1 MNIKILGAAFTALMT
16 GEAALA
22 SNHQIEEVT
31 IVGSVDDAR
40 VLAGTGS
47 VISPE
52 QIQIQATGDINRL
65 LKTVPG
71 VYILEEDGYGL
82 RPNIGIRAATAERSE
97 KITLMEDGVLIA
109 PAPYSNPAA
118 YYFPTALR
126 MSSIEVL
133 KGAPLLR
140 YGPQTT
146 GGVVNMV
153 STPIPDEMRGN
164 VNLAYG
170 ENNEINAL
178 ANHGG
183 RVDDFSYLVETA
195 QRRSDGFKKIDRTHA
210 DTGFD
215 LHDYLA
221 KLGWEGERQSVLLK
235 AQYSEETSDETYL
248 GLTDVDFNNDATRR
262 YGLSSI
268 DQMKN
273 DHEGYSAVYRF
284 AFNDM
289 LSLTTTGYY
298 NKFSRDWFKL
308 DGGGALVDAAN
319 EGDEEA
325 IGILQGTVDKDG
337 LRYKHNDR
345 KYKSYGLDVNFDI
358 NLDKHQVAVG
368 VRPHEDEMD
377 RFQPVEIYD
386 QVNGNL
392 VYVETTTP
400 SGSDNL
406 DEKAEALSLWAVD
419 SWQVTDALMVNLALR
434 YEDIQTWQKRYADPD
449 QQTVSRKISAD
460 YDEWLPGASFTYD
473 LNDSWQA
480 LAGVHRGFAPLG
492 GAATDNL
499 DPETSDNYEAGLRY
513 RGSWFVEAV
522 GFYSDF
528 EDKVEYCS
536 NAAPCSNGDTDG
548 TFNTGEAEIAGLELQ
563 AGSSFSS
570 GSLTFPVQLMYTYT
584 DGTISKD
591 NPDNGFE
598 DGDKLAAIPENT
610 FSIEAGVET
619 AMGWN
624 NYAIVKYIDEM
635 CMTVGCNNSGDQYDA
650 SEDLWV
656 VDLISRY
663 TIQKQTT
670 VYLKVENAFDELA
683 IVSRI
688 PDGARPNKPRT
699 ASIGVQWSF

>member
-1 MNIKILGAAFTALMT
+1 MKRHTIGAAII
-16 GEAALA
+16 AAISTDIA
-22 SNHQIEEVT
+22 FADNHQIEEMT

-40 VLAGTGS
+40 KLAGSGS
-47 VISPE
+47 VISHE
-52 QIQIQATGDINRL
+52 QILLQATGDINQL

-97 KITLMEDGVLIA
+97 KITLMEDGVLIS

-126 MSSIEVL
+126 MNSIEVL

-153 STPIPDEMRGN
+153 STPIPDDMGGN
-164 VNLAYG
+164 LNLSYG
-170 ENNEINAL
+170 ENNEGNLL
-178 ANHGG
+178 ANYGG
-183 RVDDFSYLVETA
+183 RVDDFSFLVETS
-195 QRRSDGFKKIDRTHA
+195 QRRSDGYKKIDRTHA

-215 LHDYLA
+215 LHDYVG
-221 KLGWEGERQSVLLK
+221 KLGWENDRQSILLK

-248 GLTDVDFNNDATRR
+248 GLTDVDFNSDDKRR

-268 DQMKN
+268 DKMKN

-289 LSLTTTGYY
+289 VSMTATGYY

-308 DGGGALVDAAN
+308 SGGGALIDAGNA
-319 EGDEEA
+319 GDAEA
-325 IGILQGTVDKDG
+325 IGVLHGTVDKDG
-337 LRYKHNDR
+337 LEYKHNNR
-345 KYKSYGLDVNFDI
+345 KYKSFGLDVNFDI
-358 NLDKHQVAVG
+358 TVDNHQLAVG
-368 VRPHEDEMD
+368 VRPHQDEMN
-377 RFQPVEIYD
+377 RFQPTEIYD
-386 QVNGNL
+386 QIDGEL

-400 SGSDNL
+400 TGSDNL
-406 DEKAEALSLWAVD
+406 KEQAQALSVWAVD
-419 SWQVTDALMVNLALR
+419 AWQVTDELLVNLALR
-434 YEDIQTWQKRYADPD
+434 YEDIDSWQKRYADTS
-449 QQTVSRKISAD
+449 QNTVSRKISAD

-473 LNDSWQA
+473 LSDSWQV
-480 LAGVHRGFAPLG
+480 LAGAHRGFAPLG
-492 GAATDNL
+492 GSATDNI
-499 DPETSDNYEAGLRY
+499 DPETSDNYEAGVRY

-522 GFYSDF
+522 VFYSDF
-528 EDKVEYCS
+528 DDKIEYCS
-536 NAAPCSNGDTDG
+536 NASPCSNGDTSG
-548 TFNTGEAEIAGLELQ
+548 SFNTGNAEIAGLELQ
-563 AGSSFSS
+563 ANSIFNA
-570 GSLTFPVQLMYTYT
+570 GSLTFPVEIMYTYT
-584 DGTISKD
+584 DGQISKD

-598 DGDKLAAIPENT
+598 DGDKLAQIPENT
-610 FSIEAGVET
+610 FSLRAGVET

-624 NYAIVKYIDEM
+624 NYLTVKYIDEM
-635 CMTVGCNNSGDQYDA
+635 CMTVGCNDSGDQYDR

-656 VDLISRY
+656 VDYISRY
-663 TIQKQTT
+663 ALQEQTT
-670 VYLKVENAFDELA
+670 VYLKVENLFDEVA

-699 ASIGVQWSF
+699 ASVGVEWSF